1 MNCRTF
7 SQNPR
12 TPPLFL
18 TPYDR
23 ERNLFAIKQWQAT
36 KDKTQLK
43 KKNQPSAAWWPFT
56 YHCGKKS
63 IEDTNKF
70 QFSKTECASVFE

>member
-43 KKNQPSAAWWPFT
+43 KK
-56 YHCGKKS
+56 KKNLQQHDDLLPTIAVRS
-63 IEDTNKF
+63 
-70 QFSKTECASVFE
+70 Q